1 MSVAQDL
8 KCACPSC
15 QGRIAYPASAG
26 GSTIQCPHCGKPVA
40 LPGAA
45 IPPAPVAV
53 AAQPVQANLKCACRH
68 CNGRI
73 SFPPNAAGSVIACPH
88 CGKETPL
95 IAPGVSTPPP
105 PPAPAAAAGHKAPP
119 PPPPAAAA
127 PVKAKTPTPP
137 VPTEEEVQEAA
148 PKAKGGKKIFAI
160 VGIVLVLALAAG
172 GAFIFMK
179 KKGGGSS
186 TSGGSGGGFKLLGSK
201 EELEVVKYD
210 LQKNEGTSLVYVTGT
225 LRNNTAE
232 QRTSVRV
239 DFKLFDAAGKQI
251 GNASDYIMIMEPKQ
265 EWAFKALV
273 VEPSVAKVEID
284 KVTSSK

>member
-40 LPGAA
+40 LPAA
-45 IPPAPVAV
+45 AVTVAPVAV
-53 AAQPVQANLKCACRH
+53 AAQPVQSNLKCACRH
-68 CNGRI
+68 CHGRI

-95 IAPGVSTPPP
+95 IAPGVSAAAPP
-105 PPAPAAAAGHKAPP
+105 PPAAAAAHSAP
-119 PPPPAAAA
+119 PPPPAAARAKA
-127 PVKAKTPTPP
+127 PAPP
-137 VPTEEEVQEAA
+137 VPTEEEVTEAA
-148 PKAKGGKKIFAI
+148 PKGKGGKKIFAI
-160 VGIVLVLALAAG
+160 VGILLILVLAG
-172 GAFIFMK
+172 GGTFIFLK
-179 KKGGGSS
+179 KRGGGGSS
-186 TSGGSGGGFKLLGSK
+186 KTSGGSGGGFNLLGSK
-201 EELEVVKYD
+201 EELEVVKYE

-239 DFKLFDAAGKQI
+239 DFKLFDATGKQI
-251 GNASDYIMIMEPKQ
+251 GNASDYIMILEPKQ
-265 EWAFKALV
+265 EWPFKALV